1 MQIAHIALWTTRLE
15 QMRSFYVTYFGG
27 ESSEKYV
34 NPGKGFESYFI
45 RFGHSAAL
53 EIMSRTD
60 ITSPATKECTGF
72 CHVAFNAGTV
82 EAVHGLTRRLRED
95 GFRVFS
101 EPRTTGDGFFESVIG
116 DPDGNREYRRG
127 R

>member
-1 MQIAHIALWTTRLE
+1 
-15 QMRSFYVTYFGG
+15 MRSFYVTYFGG

-116 DPDGNREYRRG
+116 DPDGNRVEIVA
-127 R
+127 

>member
-60 ITSPATKECTGF
+60 ITSPATKVCTRF
-72 CHVAFNAGTV
+72 CLVAFNAGTV

-95 GFRVFS
+95 GCRVFS
-101 EPRTTGDGFFESVIG
+101 ERRTTGDGFFESVIG
-116 DPDGNREYRRG
+116 DPDGNRVEIVA
-127 R
+127 

>member
-60 ITSPATKECTGF
+60 ITSPAIKECTGF

-116 DPDGNREYRRG
+116 DPDGNRVEIVA
-127 R
+127 

>member
-82 EAVHGLTRRLRED
+82 EEVHGLTRRLRED
-95 GFRVFS
+95 GFHVFS

-116 DPDGNREYRRG
+116 DPDGNRVEIVA
-127 R
+127 

>member
-27 ESSEKYV
+27 ASSEKYV

-82 EAVHGLTRRLRED
+82 EEVHGLTRRLRED

-116 DPDGNREYRRG
+116 DPDGNRVEIVA
-127 R
+127 

>member
-15 QMRSFYVTYFGG
+15 QMRSFYVPYFGG

-60 ITSPATKECTGF
+60 ITSPATKECTGV

-82 EAVHGLTRRLRED
+82 EAVHGLTRRLREA

-116 DPDGNREYRRG
+116 DPDGNRVEIVA
-127 R
+127 

>member
-15 QMRSFYVTYFGG
+15 QTRSFYVTYFGG

-116 DPDGNREYRRG
+116 DPDGNRVEIVA
-127 R
+127 